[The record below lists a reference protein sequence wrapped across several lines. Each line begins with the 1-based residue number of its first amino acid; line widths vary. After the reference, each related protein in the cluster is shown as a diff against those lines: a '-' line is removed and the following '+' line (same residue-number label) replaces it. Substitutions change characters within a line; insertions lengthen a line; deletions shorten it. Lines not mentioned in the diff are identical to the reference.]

1 MSKSLDREKSVEIDH
16 ETNKIVPEVRKEND
30 IEALKS
36 LFKIAL
42 ATRDF
47 EITQLVQRNNFFM
60 IFQGVLFA
68 GVMQSAHYKPLVS
81 FLVCLVGLAVSLF
94 QVGMASGAKFWQ
106 EYWEEALKEVEK
118 KLIFRLCGPEAQRGL
133 LLALFHDDR
142 ETYRKIVSR
151 RLSDHKG
158 SFFSISSWLIM
169 KQYSVSRIPIYVG
182 LTLAIVWLIMI
193 SAVIDFQFTGFSVDI
208 IGF

>member
-1 MSKSLDREKSVEIDH
+1 
-16 ETNKIVPEVRKEND
+16 
-30 IEALKS
+30 
-36 LFKIAL
+36 
-42 ATRDF
+42 
-47 EITQLVQRNNFFM
+47 
-60 IFQGVLFA
+60 
-68 GVMQSAHYKPLVS
+68 
-81 FLVCLVGLAVSLF
+81 
-94 QVGMASGAKFWQ
+94 
-106 EYWEEALKEVEK
+106 
-118 KLIFRLCGPEAQRGL
+118 
-133 LLALFHDDR
+133 LFHDDR